1 MSDKNETFSQLF
13 QLKTKEATKKR
24 LVVNEW
30 VHREDS
36 THTLGDIMMAKE
48 NKNGQA

>member
-1 MSDKNETFSQLF
+1 MSDENETFAQLF
-13 QLKTKEATKKR
+13 QLKKKEAPKKR

-36 THTLGDIMMAKE
+36 THTLGDLLMAKE
-48 NKNGQA
+48 NE